1 MLKQDIVRS
10 LERLSPEN
18 LKEVREFIESLRR
31 SQSASSLFEKID
43 EHIRSVPEGDWEK
56 APADGSKRLD
66 ECLYGPSDA

>member
-31 SQSASSLFEKID
+31 SQPASYSAESDYAGRARDLKIPGM
-43 EHIRSVPEGDWEK
+43 SF
-56 APADGSKRLD
+56 
-66 ECLYGPSDA
+66 